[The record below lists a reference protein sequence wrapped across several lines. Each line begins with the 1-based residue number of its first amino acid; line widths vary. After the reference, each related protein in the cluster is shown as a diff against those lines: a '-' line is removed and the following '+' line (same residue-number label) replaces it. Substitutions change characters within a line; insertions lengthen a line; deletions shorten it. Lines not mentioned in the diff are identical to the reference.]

1 MSGMLKSV
9 GEDLD
14 WKELMKLVY
23 GERGQE
29 GWREGGR
36 RSAAILD
43 TADFQ
48 GNSNFSRENVI

>member
-1 MSGMLKSV
+1 MLKSA
-9 GEDLD
+9 GENLD

-36 RSAAILD
+36 RSAFILD
-43 TADFQ
+43 AADFH
-48 GNSNFSRENVI
+48 GNSNFSRENII